1 MPRGKGKLE
10 RWAQNKAFD
19 CVHEPDL
26 RAIARG
32 EESPMR
38 GRWRE
43 RALPGGGPITLELGC
58 GQGLF
63 TVDLAERHPERSF
76 VGIDVKGHRF
86 WRGAKQVETRGIPNA
101 AFLRA
106 RVQWLD
112 AFFAPGEVDR
122 IWLTFTDPQVG
133 DKRGTK
139 RLTSP
144 YYLRLYQAVLRMG
157 GTVAVKTDSPEF
169 HERTLEDA
177 PLAGMEVVDSEGN
190 VHGAPAGRFREDLAR
205 SLAFITAYEEMWLK
219 EGRRVRYCELK
230 KVREVPDELAT
241 EAKAMLQG
249 PPDRDR
255 PRYHGAGS
263 EGS

>member
-1 MPRGKGKLE
+1 MPRGKGKLV
-10 RWAQNKAFD
+10 RWAQNAGFA

-32 EESPMR
+32 ANSPLR
-38 GRWRE
+38 GGWHE
-43 RALPGGGPITLELGC
+43 RYFPDGGPITLELGC

-63 TVDLAERHPERSF
+63 TVDLAERHPDRSF

-86 WRGAKQVETRGIPNA
+86 WRGAKEVESRAIPNA
-101 AFLRA
+101 VFLRA

-112 AFFAPGEVDR
+112 AFFAPGEVER

-144 YYLRLYQAVLRMG
+144 YYLRLYQTVLSMG

-177 PLAGMEVVDSEGN
+177 PIAGMEVVDSCSD
-190 VHGAPAGRFREDLAR
+190 VHGAPEGRFGEDVAR
-205 SLAFITAYEEMWLK
+205 SLSFITAYEEMWLK

-230 KVREVPDELAT
+230 KVREVPGDLAA
-241 EAKAMLQG
+241 EARSMLQG
-249 PPDRDR
+249 PKDRDQ
-255 PRYHGAGS
+255 PRYHGVGGRAQ
-263 EGS
+263 